1 MSIHDDLEGIKT
13 DISKKD
19 DIIKEVVNELQS
31 IDSGDDIDDILK
43 TISAQVDVLVDLAS
57 DLYWLCRAITTKGR

>member
-57 DLYWLCRAITTKGR
+57 DLY